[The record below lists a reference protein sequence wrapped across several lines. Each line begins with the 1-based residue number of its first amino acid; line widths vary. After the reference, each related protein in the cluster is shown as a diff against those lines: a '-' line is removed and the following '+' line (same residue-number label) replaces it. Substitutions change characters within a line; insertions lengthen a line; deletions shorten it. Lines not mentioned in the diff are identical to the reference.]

1 MNLCSPP
8 TLHSTNSHQRKRKAQ
23 RTPSRST
30 SPSGHNSHHLPSQI
44 RSLEIKVNSL
54 QQSLSKLDEH
64 TTTLI
69 NNQQAVLR
77 VLTTMALPSSLATY
91 LAPLYNL
98 LNLTPIV
105 TTDPIATD
113 SPSPHPSPMESQ
125 FHLSPPYAAA
135 PASDELPTAPTSSAP
150 DELPTA
156 PSSSASQLHPQPSA
170 GLTQTPSS
178 PPLLQ
183 HQSPPV
189 INPPA
194 PLQHPV
200 VSSSTASVLPPRPP
214 PPPPRAQPL
223 SFVIPRLSFAQAATQ
238 GHHRQQSPTSITS
251 NPAASP
257 PPSPAN
263 PPAPQDSSRANRRQ
277 QSPTNNLPPSF
288 NQIPPFHASILSMSP
303 PERLATL
310 LQPSIPP
317 PRTSHPVS
325 SLVVQVPLS
334 RMARTHPTWSAC
346 RAIEAQSSYPI
357 LDANILPGL
366 HPIPLF
372 EIFFHTTHLESLRTF
387 LQAQGL
393 LHTSQPLLPQDIQ
406 RRSATYNRSKN
417 HFMRAANLQGFS
429 PEQQL
434 LLLDHAQQRVSAL
447 PLARQHLVLQGIAQ
461 DRRALDPP
469 PPSSAPPPAL

>member
-30 SPSGHNSHHLPSQI
+30 SPSGHNNHHLPSQI

-105 TTDPIATD
+105 TTDSIATD
-113 SPSPHPSPMESQ
+113 PPSPHPSPMESQ
-125 FHLSPPYAAA
+125 FHLSPPPPQRPPRTNYHQHQ
-135 PASDELPTAPTSSAP
+135 LPLHQTNYQQHHHPLHLSSIHSP
-150 DELPTA
+150 LPGLHRPHHLLLYSNISPLLSSTLQLSYNTPSCPPQPHPSYLLVLLLLHA
-156 PSSSASQLHPQPSA
+156 LNCCPSS
-170 GLTQTPSS
+170 
-178 PPLLQ
+178 
-183 HQSPPV
+183 
-189 INPPA
+189 
-194 PLQHPV
+194 
-200 VSSSTASVLPPRPP
+200 
-214 PPPPRAQPL
+214 
-223 SFVIPRLSFAQAATQ
+223 Q
-238 GHHRQQSPTSITS
+238 GHHRQQSPTNITS
-251 NPAASP
+251 NQAANQ

-263 PPAPQDSSRANRRQ
+263 PPAPQDSSRASRRQ
-277 QSPTNNLPPSF
+277 QSLTNNLPPSF
-288 NQIPPFHASILSMSP
+288 NPIPPFHASILSMSP

-325 SLVVQVPLS
+325 SLVVQVQLS
-334 RMARTHPTWSAC
+334 RMARTRPTWSAC

-357 LDANILPGL
+357 FDANILPGL

-387 LQAQGL
+387 LTL
-393 LHTSQPLLPQDIQ
+393 
-406 RRSATYNRSKN
+406 
-417 HFMRAANLQGFS
+417 
-429 PEQQL
+429 
-434 LLLDHAQQRVSAL
+434 
-447 PLARQHLVLQGIAQ
+447 
-461 DRRALDPP
+461 
-469 PPSSAPPPAL
+469 